1 MDREQ
6 TTAESPRDPIANA
19 MEQVLAHPEL
29 ISMVASA
36 LGASQKNAEEK
47 KESEPKPE
55 TTPAV
60 ATAEQTPSSGS
71 ETPSEMLA
79 VMAKLSPL
87 LSGLSK
93 GSLGAKTDDRRA
105 CLLRA
110 LKPYVSAGRR
120 EAIDYMI
127 GLSQVTDLLKQLS

>member
-6 TTAESPRDPIANA
+6 TTSESSRDPIASA

-36 LGASQKNAEEK
+36 LGASQKSAEEK
-47 KESEPKPE
+47 EEPEAP
-55 TTPAV
+55 PAV
-60 ATAEQTPSSGS
+60 ATAAQSPTSNNGP
-71 ETPSEMLA
+71 PSEMLA

>member
-6 TTAESPRDPIANA
+6 TTAESSRDPIASA

-36 LGASQKNAEEK
+36 LGASQKSAEEK
-47 KESEPKPE
+47 EEPEAP
-55 TTPAV
+55 PAV
-60 ATAEQTPSSGS
+60 ATAAQSPTSNNDP
-71 ETPSEMLA
+71 PSEMLA

>member
-6 TTAESPRDPIANA
+6 TTSESSRDPIASA

-36 LGASQKNAEEK
+36 LGASQKSAEEK
-47 KESEPKPE
+47 EEPEAP
-55 TTPAV
+55 PAV
-60 ATAEQTPSSGS
+60 ATAAQSPTSNNGP
-71 ETPSEMLA
+71 PSEMLA

-93 GSLGAKTDDRRA
+93 GALGAKTDDRRA

>member
-6 TTAESPRDPIANA
+6 TTSESSRDPIASA

-36 LGASQKNAEEK
+36 LGASQKSAEEK
-47 KESEPKPE
+47 EEPEAP
-55 TTPAV
+55 PAV
-60 ATAEQTPSSGS
+60 ATGAQSPTSNNDP
-71 ETPSEMLA
+71 PSEMLA

>member
-6 TTAESPRDPIANA
+6 TTSESSRDPIASA

-36 LGASQKNAEEK
+36 LGASQKSAEEK
-47 KESEPKPE
+47 EEPEAP
-55 TTPAV
+55 PAV
-60 ATAEQTPSSGS
+60 ATAAQSPTSNNDP
-71 ETPSEMLA
+71 PSEMLA